1 MIAPQTLFAAD
12 DEIGVVFTFGPCKRR
27 RRVET
32 NPLSSKSDF
41 ARSQND
47 KKNRVAQSSRE
58 HGADARG
65 KPRILIHQGWDC
77 HAGNDARDYPADGH
91 PVRNNEM
98 FEIDE
103 CSDNEERNKNP
114 VADRHLPRE
123 GLPDREEQKCGKKL
137 DSEIAKSD
145 FASAICAATPEH
157 DPADQRQILMPGN
170 RSFTRGAK
178 RATGLVDRK
187 IDRQTINTHVE

>member
-12 DEIGVVFTFGPCKRR
+12 DEIGVVFTFCPCKRR

-41 ARSQND
+41 ARFQND
-47 KKNRVAQSSRE
+47 QKNRVAQSSRE

-65 KPRILIHQGWDC
+65 KPRIRIHQGWDC
-77 HAGNDARDYPADGH
+77 HAGKDACDYPADGH

-145 FASAICAATPEH
+145 FAPAICATTAEH
-157 DPADQRQILMPGN
+157 DPADQRQILMPWN
-170 RSFTRGAK
+170 RFLASRTK
-178 RATGLVDRK
+178 RAAGLVNRE
-187 IDRQTINTHVE
+187 IDRQTIDTDV